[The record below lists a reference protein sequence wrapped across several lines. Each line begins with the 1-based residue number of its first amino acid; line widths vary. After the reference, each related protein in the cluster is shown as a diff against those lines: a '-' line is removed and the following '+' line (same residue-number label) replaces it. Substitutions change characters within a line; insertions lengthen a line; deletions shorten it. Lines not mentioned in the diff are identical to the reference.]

1 MYLFFVVL
9 NIGRP
14 EAPWTLSMNCITWCW
29 WLPVLNDV
37 VHYFFSRRRDRSRDR
52 DKRRSRSSSSSDD
65 DRGRKRKRSRSPK
78 KHKKKRRW
86 LIWPSKKVTTLPTD
100 TSSIF
105 QYGVLPSD
113 IYTIF
118 DVASISITK
127 YPLLGLLMA
136 LCPKNMQSTIYSCK
150 KIHYDLSFCG
160 LNSK

>member
-1 MYLFFVVL
+1 M
-9 NIGRP
+9 
-14 EAPWTLSMNCITWCW
+14 ITCPKWRGSFC
-29 WLPVLNDV
+29 
-37 VHYFFSRRRDRSRDR
+37 FSRRRDRSRDR

-100 TSSIF
+100 TSSIL

-136 LCPKNMQSTIYSCK
+136 LCPKNMQSAIYSCK
-150 KIHYDLSFCG
+150 K
-160 LNSK
+160 NSLWSIFLWFKQQINVWIIATNVI